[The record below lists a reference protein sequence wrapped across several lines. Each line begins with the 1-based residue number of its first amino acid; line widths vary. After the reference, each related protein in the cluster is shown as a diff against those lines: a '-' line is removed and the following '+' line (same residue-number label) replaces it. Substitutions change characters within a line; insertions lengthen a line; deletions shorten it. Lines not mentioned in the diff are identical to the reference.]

1 MSHNTIKMLA
11 IAACLSVAGAAQAAT
26 VYTTTLAGSN
36 ENPPNASPGSGQSTL
51 TINGDQMT
59 LEVSFAGL
67 LTGTTAAHIHCCSPP
82 TSNAGVATI
91 VPTFPG
97 FPSGVTSGSYL
108 QSFDLSLASSYNPAF
123 ITANGGGVP
132 AAQAAL
138 LAGLAGGQAYLNI
151 HTVGFGGGEIRGQYA
166 AIPEPTTWALMITG
180 FGLVGAAARRRRTMV
195 AA

>member
-1 MSHNTIKMLA
+1 MSHTTIKMLA

-36 ENPPNASPGSGQSTL
+36 ENPPNASPGTGQSTL
-51 TINGDQMT
+51 TINGDLMT
-59 LEVSFAGL
+59 LQASFAGL
-67 LTGTTAAHIHCCSPP
+67 LTGTTAAHIHCCASPP
-82 TSNAGVATI
+82 SNASVATP

-97 FPSGVTSGSYL
+97 FPTGVTSGSYL
-108 QSFDLSLASSYNPAF
+108 QTFDLSLASSYNPAF
-123 ITANGGGVP
+123 VTANGGVA
-132 AAQAAL
+132 AAQAAF

-151 HTVGFGGGEIRGQYA
+151 HTVGFAGGEIRGQYA
-166 AIPEPTTWALMITG
+166 AVPEPGTWALMITG